1 MKSIKTS
8 TNKYQHKLIILIST
22 LNYVNSNLEQY
33 TQNDILY
40 YFNNNIRRN
49 CQKEVKLKTLQNYLY
64 KLEKVFKV
72 TSNYHR
78 HLGINM
84 GTEVHYK
91 LKYPKKVCYHLINK
105 HFKEIKKKKYKSRV
119 DSYFNK
125 NCIENSSVKN
135 RECFYNISNNK
146 EEKRN
151 SGKSIEKLQIRKYIE
166 KCNFKSNIFSLI
178 LNLGLKKDATIEVC
192 KMIKKAENLIEKN
205 IFEKLNV
212 VKVIEV
218 NKLKNKQQKLKRI
231 LKEVKIKLENE
242 NYKSEQLE
250 IEIKDIYEQYKN
262 KPHFII
268 EKNKYEDLEKITE
281 KLKNKFKQEK
291 INIKENDT
299 NIRNNI
305 FNILIEQL
313 RHKIKI
319 EILIPILK
327 DYLDKQKRLE
337 YSKVFSNYYYCEILE
352 TVEPNKWCSQ
362 LEACK

>member
-1 MKSIKTS
+1 M
-8 TNKYQHKLIILIST
+8 
-22 LNYVNSNLEQY
+22 
-33 TQNDILY
+33 
-40 YFNNNIRRN
+40 
-49 CQKEVKLKTLQNYLY
+49 
-64 KLEKVFKV
+64 
-72 TSNYHR
+72 
-78 HLGINM
+78 
-84 GTEVHYK
+84 
-91 LKYPKKVCYHLINK
+91 
-105 HFKEIKKKKYKSRV
+105 
-119 DSYFNK
+119 
-125 NCIENSSVKN
+125 
-135 RECFYNISNNK
+135 
-146 EEKRN
+146 
-151 SGKSIEKLQIRKYIE
+151 
-166 KCNFKSNIFSLI
+166 
-178 LNLGLKKDATIEVC
+178 GLKKDATIEVC

-337 YSKVFSNYYYCEILE
+337 YSKVFSNYYYYEILE

>member
-22 LNYVNSNLEQY
+22 LNYANSNLEQY

-91 LKYPKKVCYHLINK
+91 LKYPKTVCYHLINK

-125 NCIENSSVKN
+125 NCIENSSVENK
-135 RECFYNISNNK
+135 ECFYNISNNK

-151 SGKSIEKLQIRKYIE
+151 TGKSIEKLQIRKYIE

-178 LNLGLKKDATIEVC
+178 LNLGLKKDTTIKVC
-192 KMIKKAENLIEKN
+192 KMIKKVENLIEKN
-205 IFEKLNV
+205 IFEKVNV
-212 VKVIEV
+212 VKAIEV

-231 LKEVKIKLENE
+231 LKEVKIRLENE

-268 EKNKYEDLEKITE
+268 EKNKYEDLEKITK

-319 EILIPILK
+319 EILMPILK
-327 DYLDKQKRLE
+327 DYLDKQKGLE
-337 YSKVFSNYYYCEILE
+337 YSKVFSNYYYYEILE
-352 TVEPNKWCSQ
+352 TVG
-362 LEACK
+362 A